1 MDSFKISKEQYFDLM
16 KLDRTNAVNL
26 FLYLL
31 VNADDNGA
39 LIVSI
44 RKISSELD
52 IGLRT
57 VRTILKKLYETN
69 IVTHQVTHNGS
80 RVTINNIDCYKITKQ
95 AGDTPSDTPSGALE
109 TRKHTFG
116 EKLIPYIEQ
125 YGKALI
131 REFFDY
137 WTEHNENGKNTKNPL
152 EVQNLRLKIEK
163 LIEKQS
169 MVEVVEKKA
178 KTLQQLKY
186 LHTILAYFGLQTGN
200 TLDEVKTCYFKRI
213 VNRDLF
219 VRQKHDDLLRTDREY
234 VISTAKLTKEE
245 LSEAIERFR
254 NWSSN
259 VAGIYIPSSE
269 EYIALLHIQHDIE
282 QNRRYL

>member
-1 MDSFKISKEQYFDLM
+1 MMY
-16 KLDRTNAVNL
+16 
-26 FLYLL
+26 
-31 VNADDNGA
+31 
-39 LIVSI
+39 
-44 RKISSELD
+44 
-52 IGLRT
+52 
-57 VRTILKKLYETN
+57 
-69 IVTHQVTHNGS
+69 
-80 RVTINNIDCYKITKQ
+80 
-95 AGDTPSDTPSGALE
+95 
-109 TRKHTFG
+109 
-116 EKLIPYIEQ
+116 
-125 YGKALI
+125 
-131 REFFDY
+131 
-137 WTEHNENGKNTKNPL
+137 NTKNPL
-152 EVQNLRLKIEK
+152 EVQNLRLRIEK

-219 VRQKHDDLLRTDREY
+219 VRKKHDDLLGTDREY

-245 LSEAIERFR
+245 LSVSIERFR

-259 VAGIYIPSSE
+259 IAGIYIPSSE
-269 EYIALLHIQHDIE
+269 EYIALLHIQHDIV

>member
-1 MDSFKISKEQYFDLM
+1 MY
-16 KLDRTNAVNL
+16 
-26 FLYLL
+26 
-31 VNADDNGA
+31 
-39 LIVSI
+39 
-44 RKISSELD
+44 
-52 IGLRT
+52 
-57 VRTILKKLYETN
+57 
-69 IVTHQVTHNGS
+69 
-80 RVTINNIDCYKITKQ
+80 
-95 AGDTPSDTPSGALE
+95 
-109 TRKHTFG
+109 
-116 EKLIPYIEQ
+116 
-125 YGKALI
+125 
-131 REFFDY
+131 
-137 WTEHNENGKNTKNPL
+137 NTKNPL

-219 VRQKHDDLLRTDREY
+219 VRQKHDDLLGTDREY

-259 VAGIYIPSSE
+259 IAGIYIPSSE
-269 EYIALLHIQHDIE
+269 EYIALLHIEHDILNSKQDFSRIFFLDFIF
-282 QNRRYL
+282 QNCFNINFPTLFFNTFSWYVG